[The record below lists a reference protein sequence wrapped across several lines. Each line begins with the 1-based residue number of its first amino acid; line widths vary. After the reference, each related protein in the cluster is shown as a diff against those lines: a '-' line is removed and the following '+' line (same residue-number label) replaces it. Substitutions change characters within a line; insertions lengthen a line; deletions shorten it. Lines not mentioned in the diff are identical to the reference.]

1 MRCITGFVALTVCLV
16 ASAGPS
22 ALERLQRELKVA
34 APPEHYPDHAKY
46 ELLPKVCNARTCFV
60 VLAVQ
65 STSVN
70 GTTVRLAVFS
80 EREHY
85 LGSYVGLK
93 HAPTGVQGPV
103 LLFAPAAE
111 GNEVRFDRTS
121 PPPEIRVAGLQH
133 SFQRAR

>member
-1 MRCITGFVALTVCLV
+1 MRCITCFLALAIC
-16 ASAGPS
+16 SATSAEPP

-34 APPEHYPDHAKY
+34 APPEHYPDHAQY
-46 ELLPKVCNARTCFV
+46 RLLPKICNARTCFV

-65 STSVN
+65 FTSVE
-70 GTTVRLAVFS
+70 GTAVRLAVFS
-80 EREHY
+80 ESEHY

-93 HAPTGVQGPV
+93 LMPTGVRGPV
-103 LLFAPAAE
+103 LQFAPAAA

-121 PPPEIRVAGLQH
+121 PPPEIRVAGHHH

>member
-1 MRCITGFVALTVCLV
+1 MRCITGFFALAVCLV
-16 ASAGPS
+16 ASAEPS
-22 ALERLQRELKVA
+22 AMERLQRELKVA
-34 APPEHYPDHAKY
+34 APPEHYPDHAQY
-46 ELLPKVCNARTCFV
+46 ELLPKVCNTRTCFV

-65 STSVN
+65 FTSVT

-80 EREHY
+80 ESEHY
-85 LGSYVGLK
+85 LGSYAGLK

-103 LLFAPAAE
+103 LHFASAAE

-121 PPPEIRVAGLQH
+121 PPSEIRVAGRRH